1 MLTMILALTLS
12 APAEAPPDLVA
23 LGTDRSERM
32 TVPVRVDGSAEIPF
46 VIDTGAERTVI
57 SRQLADRLNL
67 AAGPVRNLITVT
79 GSGKVNTVLVSHL
92 ELSGTKVRGIEA
104 PALDQAH
111 MGAQGMLGIDS
122 LKSRRVTIDF
132 KKNEMKVTPS
142 RRVEDSDPE
151 TIVVTARS
159 KFGQLILVDA
169 RFLGERVRVI
179 VDTGAQT
186 SIGNMALLNRLQ
198 KRKKLGA
205 LQTVMLSSVTGQS
218 VPAQYAQVDRI
229 QIGGVD
235 MNNIPVAFLD
245 AEPFKRFGLANQ
257 PAMLLGMDA
266 LRLFERVSVDFANK
280 QVRFR
285 FGDSSEVGRRTL
297 LASR

>member
-1 MLTMILALTLS
+1 MLSMILALAMS
-12 APAEAPPDLVA
+12 APTEAPDLIA
-23 LGTDRSERM
+23 LGADRNERM
-32 TVPVRVDGSAEIPF
+32 TVPVRVADSAEIPF

-67 AAGPVRNLITVT
+67 AAGPVRNLVTVT
-79 GSGKVNTVLVSHL
+79 GSGKVNTVLVPHL
-92 ELSGTKVRGIEA
+92 ELSGTKVRSIEA

-132 KKNEMKVTPS
+132 KKNEMKVTAS

-198 KRKKLGA
+198 KRKKLGV
-205 LQTVMLSSVTGQS
+205 LQQVMLTGVTGQS
-218 VPAQYAQVDRI
+218 IPAHYAQVDRI

-235 MNNIPVAFLD
+235 MNNIPVAFTD

-257 PAMLLGMDA
+257 PALLLGMDA

-285 FGDSSEVGRRTL
+285 FGDSSELGGRTL
-297 LASR
+297 LAAR